1 MNLEVKMFLY
11 LFAILP
17 VFVILRRTV
26 FKPERG
32 RVDQPAP
39 VALTLTGQVGN
50 HFIM

>member
-50 HFIM
+50 YFIM